1 MPMTSGVEHEE
12 GLLEQLLPG
21 LIALEHDDLQ
31 RVGHGSPR

>member
-1 MPMTSGVEHEE
+1 MPDDVGLEHAQ

-31 RVGHGSPR
+31 RFGHGSPR